1 MKDHCSTEGWDYQ
14 VTITGYLDEHRLKTL
29 QESRVDRLPDGT
41 TRISGITDQAALFG
55 ILYHIRDMGVE
66 LIAVTRSACNG

>member
-1 MKDHCSTEGWDYQ
+1 MKCWDYQ
-14 VTITGYLDEHRLKTL
+14 VTIAGYLDEHRLKTL
-29 QESRVDRLPDGT
+29 QESQVDRLPDGT
-41 TRISGITDQAALFG
+41 TRISGIADQAALFG